1 MPQNKTTFSSILF
14 TLIVF
19 LVIDILQKRK
29 IEKSCSQE
37 ASMNT
42 AFVRS
47 IKENPHLP
55 NDEQSCAVSCSS
67 HISAD
72 V

>member
-1 MPQNKTTFSSILF
+1 MKKATCANRF
-14 TLIVF
+14 F
-19 LVIDILQKRK
+19 LL
-29 IEKSCSQE
+29 EKSCSQE

-55 NDEQSCAVSCSS
+55 NDEQCCAVSCSS